1 MQVKILGRKCDV
13 YILIACVVLGVFV
26 GVNLLCNCPS
36 CGVSGAE
43 GFVGLEGADQSGG
56 SGNTSLD
63 GSNNTDNNEE
73 GDDNNGSGV
82 ASANSDA
89 FTLEGM
95 TVGKDGANH
104 AKGGVAASAAKCGQ
118 GEKWDEDA
126 QKCMPQ

>member
-43 GFVGLEGADQSGG
+43 GFAGLEGADHEKNEEEEE
-56 SGNTSLD
+56 NTSDPAPATGGADAGD
-63 GSNNTDNNEE
+63 GTD
-73 GDDNNGSGV
+73 GPV
-82 ASANSDA
+82 APEK

-95 TVGKDGANH
+95 TVGK
-104 AKGGVAASAAKCGQ
+104 KGKDGVAAKCEGADCDK
-118 GEKWDEDA
+118 E
-126 QKCMPQ
+126 